1 MLHFLIYCVCWG
13 AQTMMHI
20 QRSKVTCGAGAL
32 LLTCGPQGANPVLRL
47 GYKCLS
53 HWAMSPA
60 QSCKFIKKRFYLLYM
75 CLCLSIETNSKR
87 KDTHSVG
94 SDFSKESICST
105 SVGAGK
111 LHRNLDCIYIY
122 TRKYRP
128 QPETQH
134 SSQHF
139 IQRLESIYL
148 FLFWGSHPIC
158 SYERWK
164 LHHRALGLHGLVYR
178 LVQE

>member
-1 MLHFLIYCVCWG
+1 
-13 AQTMMHI
+13 
-20 QRSKVTCGAGAL
+20 
-32 LLTCGPQGANPVLRL
+32 
-47 GYKCLS
+47 
-53 HWAMSPA
+53 
-60 QSCKFIKKRFYLLYM
+60 M

-105 SVGAGK
+105 SAGAGQ

-139 IQRLESIYL
+139 IQRLESTYL

-178 LVQE
+178 LVQEQQLPQVCDQVQDPIFLNLGLLQEFHFLLHDLVSHPILKKGYGQGS